1 MSMSHYALH
10 PYPSYKPS
18 GVEWLGDVPAHW
30 DVRRLRNVLTGTNMR
45 NQPDLPLLSVLRER
59 GVILRDV
66 SNSEE
71 NHNFIPD
78 DLTNYKVV
86 KNGQFAMNKM
96 KAWQGSYGVSQSDG
110 IVSPA
115 YYVFDVQEV
124 IQSYFHAATRS
135 IAYVPFFA
143 QASDGVRI
151 GQWDLS
157 QPRMREIPFL
167 VPPTPEQRAIVR
179 YLDHVDRRIRRYVAA
194 KKKLIALLE
203 EEKQAIVS
211 QAVTRGLDPSVR
223 LKPSGVKWLGDVPEH
238 WEVSRVKTEFLSLN
252 HRRIPLSAVERG
264 AMSMRQYDYYGASGV
279 IDKVEDY
286 LFDDELLLIAEDGA
300 NLNLRNLPLAI
311 IARGKFWVNNHA
323 HILKPRRGNLEYL
336 SAVMEGLNYTPWISG
351 AAQPK
356 LTQDR
361 IMSISIAVPPRF
373 EQDEIIARTKA
384 QTSGLTGSIVR
395 ARCQIELLQEYR
407 IQLIADVVT
416 GKLDVRGAAA
426 QLPDEADDQ
435 DPIGESGPLAGGPA
449 RRPLRHRR
457 VGRRFGNGRRGDNMT
472 DWNKCPAVESVPG
485 KVRRGLGVQGHAVAR
500 VSPFR
505 QLCGGRN
512 RP

>member
-1 MSMSHYALH
+1 MTTPH
-10 PYPSYKPS
+10 PYPAYKPS
-18 GVEWLGDVPAHW
+18 GVPWLGDVPQHW
-30 DVRRLRNVLTGTNMR
+30 DVVRLASVSRPKSVI
-45 NQPDLPLLSVLRER
+45 NQESSELLSVYLSL
-59 GVILRDV
+59 GVIRFSDV
-66 SNSEE
+66 AEKRTNPTSQ
-71 NHNFIPD
+71 
-78 DLTNYKVV
+78 DLSQYQAVDPGDLVLN
-86 KNGQFAMNKM
+86 NQQ
-96 KAWQGSYGVSQSDG
+96 AWRGSVGVSSLTG

-115 YYVFDVQEV
+115 YLVLSLSSRLDSQYANLLFRDNSMVGQYVICSKGVGT
-124 IQSYFHAATRS
+124 IQRNLYWPH
-135 IAYVPFFA
+135 
-143 QASDGVRI
+143 
-151 GQWDLS
+151 LK
-157 QPRMREIPFL
+157 RML
-167 VPPTPEQRAIVR
+167 ALLPPLPEQRAIVR

-194 KKKLIALLE
+194 KRKLIALLE

-395 ARCQIELLQEYR
+395 ARHQIELL
-407 IQLIADVVT
+407 
-416 GKLDVRGAAA
+416 
-426 QLPDEADDQ
+426 
-435 DPIGESGPLAGGPA
+435 
-449 RRPLRHRR
+449 
-457 VGRRFGNGRRGDNMT
+457 
-472 DWNKCPAVESVPG
+472 
-485 KVRRGLGVQGHAVAR
+485 
-500 VSPFR
+500 
-505 QLCGGRN
+505 
-512 RP
+512 